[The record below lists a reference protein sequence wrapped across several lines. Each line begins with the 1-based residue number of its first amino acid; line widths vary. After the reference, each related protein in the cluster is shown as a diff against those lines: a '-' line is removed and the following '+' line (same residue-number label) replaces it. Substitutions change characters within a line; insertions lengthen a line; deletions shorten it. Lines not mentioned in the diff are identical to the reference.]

1 MKTTRMMAVATPI
14 ATTGLV
20 LHAALA
26 SGARDFYCREREA
39 AHHDAGMSA
48 L

>member
-1 MKTTRMMAVATPI
+1 MFMKSTRMMAVATLI

-26 SGARDFYCREREA
+26 SGARDLYCEKGKPLITVVE
-39 AHHDAGMSA
+39 
-48 L
+48 